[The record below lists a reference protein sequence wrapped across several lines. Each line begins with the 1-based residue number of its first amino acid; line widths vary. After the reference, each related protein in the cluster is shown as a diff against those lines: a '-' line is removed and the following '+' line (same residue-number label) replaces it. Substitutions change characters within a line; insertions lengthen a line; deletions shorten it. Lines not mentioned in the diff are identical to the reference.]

1 MKLKSIT
8 DNFWII
14 LSATNEKIGTL
25 SEYNGQYN
33 VIVNGDA
40 AKVGSKDE
48 LIAALGV
55 DLFQD
60 IVKTEKETESV
71 SYINGYPAFITGAVP
86 KKTEDGSL
94 ADVPTFVKHSESSV
108 IFAAGYYC
116 IKFPKQVMPATA
128 PKALTLMKYGFLG
141 PFKTQQEMNF
151 HLQKARAIKNT

>member
-25 SEYNGQYN
+25 SEDNGQYN
-33 VIVNGDA
+33 VIVNGDT

-60 IVKTEKETESV
+60 VVKAEKETESV
-71 SYINGYPAFITGAVP
+71 SYINGYPAFIAGAVP
-86 KKTEDGSL
+86 KKLEEPELVNIPAFT
-94 ADVPTFVKHSESSV
+94 KHKESNV
-108 IFAAGYYC
+108 VFAAGYYC
-116 IKFPKQVMPATA
+116 IKFPKQTMPASS
-128 PKALTLMKYGFLG
+128 PKIQTLTKYGFLG

-151 HLQKARAIKNT
+151 HLQKARAAK